1 MSAWHHV
8 AMHIDGVP
16 NRTSRPTYLLRE
28 SYREGKK
35 VRKRTLATLSALSDE
50 HIDAIRA
57 VLSGQTVLPVEG
69 LWQTTRSRSHGAVQA
84 LRVAMQRLGF
94 EALIASR
101 ASPER
106 DLVCAMVA
114 ARVLAP
120 HTKLATTRWWHTT
133 TLAEEYD
140 VLEADEMDLYAAMDW
155 LLERQGQLEKKLA
168 ARHLS
173 EGALALY
180 DLSSSYFEGNSCPL
194 AKIGYSRDGKRNTPQ
209 VNYGLLTTRAGC
221 PVAISVYEGNTAD
234 ATTLMPQVNQLR
246 KEFGLERLV
255 LVGDRGMISHKAIDT
270 LRSLEGLAWITAL
283 KSSQIRAL
291 VQAGTL
297 QLGLFDE
304 RNLFEFS
311 HPDFPNER
319 LMACRNVDLGRLRA
333 HKREALLQ
341 ATEKEL
347 EKVRAR
353 IENGSLAGR
362 DKIGVRVGKV
372 LNKYKVGKHFV
383 LTIEESGFKFQRL
396 EKQIAAEAALDGIY
410 VIRTSV
416 PNEQMNS
423 AEAVRSYKALAEVER
438 AFRSMKTIDLH
449 IRPIHHWL
457 ETRVRAHIF
466 LCMLAYYVEWH
477 MREAWRELM
486 FADEDLER
494 KKHRDPVAPAER
506 SEAALQKLATRK
518 LKDGSPLHSFRTL
531 LEDLSTIVRNTCEAR
546 AGNKGGSTFQ
556 MTTLP
561 NPAQQLALNLLQEI
575 AM

>member
-1 MSAWHHV
+1 
-8 AMHIDGVP
+8 MHIDGVP

-35 VRKRTLATLSALSDE
+35 VRKRTLANLSALSDE
-50 HIDAIRA
+50 QIDAIRA
-57 VLSGQTVLPVEG
+57 VLAGHSMRRVEE
-69 LWQTTRSRSHGAVQA
+69 LWHTTRSRSHGTVQA
-84 LRVAMQRLGF
+84 VRVAMQRLGF
-94 EALIASR
+94 ESLIASR
-101 ASPER
+101 PSAER
-106 DLVCAMVA
+106 DAVCAMVA
-114 ARVLAP
+114 ARIICP

-133 TLAEEYD
+133 TLAEEYG
-140 VLEADEMDLYAAMDW
+140 VVNADETDLYAAMDW
-155 LLERQGQLEKKLA
+155 LLERQGQIQKKLA

-234 ATTLMPQVNQLR
+234 ASTLMPQVKQLR
-246 KEFGLERLV
+246 EQFALERLV

-270 LRSLEGLAWITAL
+270 LRSLDGLAWITAL

-291 VQAGTL
+291 VQGGTL

-304 RNLFEFS
+304 RNLLEFS
-311 HPDFPNER
+311 HPDFPGER

-347 EKVRAR
+347 QKVRAR
-353 IENGSLAGR
+353 IDNGSLAGR

-372 LNKYKVGKHFV
+372 LNKYKVGKHFA
-383 LTIEESGFKFQRL
+383 LTIEEGGFGFQRL
-396 EKQIAAEAALDGIY
+396 EKQIAAEAALDGLY

-416 PNEQMNS
+416 PKKQMNS

-449 IRPIHHWL
+449 IRPIHHHL
-457 ETRVRAHIF
+457 EGRVRAHIF

-494 KKHRDPVAPAER
+494 KKHRDPVAAAER
-506 SEAALQKLATRK
+506 SEAAIEKVATRT
-518 LKDGSPLHSFRTL
+518 LKDGSPVHSFRTL
-531 LEDLSTIVRNTCEAR
+531 LAELSTIVRNTCQAR
-546 AGNKGGSTFQ
+546 VAQRSNSTFL
-556 MTTLP
+556 MTTTP
-561 NPAQQLALNLLQEI
+561 NPLQHRALQLLQQI
-575 AM
+575 TV

>member
-1 MSAWHHV
+1 
-8 AMHIDGVP
+8 MHIDGVP
-16 NRTSRPTYLLRE
+16 NRSSRPTYLLRE

-35 VRKRTLATLSALSDE
+35 VRKRTLANLSALSDE
-50 HIDAIRA
+50 QIDAIRA
-57 VLSGQTVLPVEG
+57 VLSGQSVRPVEE

-84 LRVAMQRLGF
+84 VRVAMQRLGL
-94 EALIASR
+94 ESLIASR
-101 ASPER
+101 PSPER
-106 DLVCAMVA
+106 DAVCAMVA
-114 ARVLAP
+114 ARILAP

-133 TLAEEYD
+133 TLAEECG
-140 VLEADEMDLYAAMDW
+140 VAQADETDLYAAMDW
-155 LLERQGQLEKKLA
+155 LLERQGAIEKKLA
-168 ARHLS
+168 SRHLS

-180 DLSSSYFEGNSCPL
+180 DLSSSYFEGNCCPL

-234 ATTLMPQVNQLR
+234 VTTLMPQVNQLR
-246 KEFGLERLV
+246 KQCGLERLV

-270 LRSLEGLAWITAL
+270 LRSLDGLAWITAL

-291 VQAGTL
+291 VQGGTL

-319 LMACRNVDLGRLRA
+319 LMACRNVDLGKLRA
-333 HKREALLQ
+333 HKRDALLE

-372 LNKYKVGKHFV
+372 LNKYKVGKHFA
-383 LTIEESGFKFQRL
+383 LSIEESGFKFKRL

-416 PNEQMNS
+416 AKKQMTS

-449 IRPIHHWL
+449 IRPIHHHL
-457 ETRVRAHIF
+457 EGRVRAHIF

-477 MREAWRELM
+477 MREAWREMM

-494 KKHRDPVAPAER
+494 KQHRDPVAAAER
-506 SEAALQKLATRK
+506 SEAALDKVATRT
-518 LKDGSPLHSFRTL
+518 LKDGSPVHSFRTL
-531 LEDLSTIVRNTCEAR
+531 LAELSTIVRNTCEAR
-546 AGNKGGSTFQ
+546 LGKNRGSSFQ
-556 MTTLP
+556 MTTTP
-561 NPAQQLALNLLQEI
+561 NPAQHRALQLLQQI
-575 AM
+575 TV

>member
-1 MSAWHHV
+1 
-8 AMHIDGVP
+8 MHIDGVP

-35 VRKRTLATLSALSDE
+35 VRKRTIANLSALSDE
-50 HIDAIRA
+50 QIDAIRA
-57 VLSGQTVLPVEG
+57 VLSGQVVRPVEE

-84 LRVAMQRLGF
+84 VRVAMQRLGF
-94 EALIASR
+94 ESLIASR
-101 ASPER
+101 TSPER
-106 DLVCAMVA
+106 DVVCAMVA

-133 TLAEEYD
+133 TLAEEYG

-155 LLERQGQLEKKLA
+155 LLERQGQIEKKLA

-173 EGALALY
+173 EGGLALY
-180 DLSSSYFEGNSCPL
+180 DLSSSYFEGNRCPL

-234 ATTLMPQVNQLR
+234 ASTLMPQVKQLR
-246 KEFGLERLV
+246 EQFGLERLV
-255 LVGDRGMISHKAIDT
+255 LVGDRGMISHKAIKE
-270 LRSLEGLAWITAL
+270 LRNLEGLVWITAL
-283 KSSQIRAL
+283 KSAQIRAL
-291 VQAGTL
+291 VQGGEL

-304 RNLFEFS
+304 RNLFEFA

-319 LMACRNVDLGRLRA
+319 LMACRNVDLGKLRA
-333 HKREALLQ
+333 HKRQALLE

-347 EKVRAR
+347 QKVRDR

-372 LNKYKVGKHFV
+372 LNKYKVGKHFE
-383 LTIEESGFKFQRL
+383 LTIEESGFEFKRL
-396 EKQIAAEAALDGIY
+396 ESQIAAEAALDGLY

-416 PNEQMNS
+416 PKKQMTS

-449 IRPIHHWL
+449 IRPIHHRL
-457 ETRVRAHIF
+457 EHRVRAHIF

-494 KKHRDPVAPAER
+494 KKHRDPVAAAER
-506 SEAALQKLATRK
+506 SEAALEKVANRK
-518 LKDGSPLHSFRTL
+518 LKDGSTVHSFRTL
-531 LEDLSTIVRNTCEAR
+531 LEELSTIVRNTCEAR
-546 AGNKGGSTFQ
+546 VGQRSDSSFQ
-556 MTTLP
+556 MTTIP
-561 NPAQQLALNLLQEI
+561 SPAQQQALQLLQSI
-575 AM
+575 TV

>member
-1 MSAWHHV
+1 
-8 AMHIDGVP
+8 
-16 NRTSRPTYLLRE
+16 
-28 SYREGKK
+28 
-35 VRKRTLATLSALSDE
+35 
-50 HIDAIRA
+50 
-57 VLSGQTVLPVEG
+57 
-69 LWQTTRSRSHGAVQA
+69 
-84 LRVAMQRLGF
+84 MQRLGF
-94 EALIASR
+94 ESLVGAR

-106 DLVCAMVA
+106 DAVCAMVA
-114 ARVLAP
+114 ARIIAP

-133 TLAEEYD
+133 TLAEECG
-140 VLEADEMDLYAAMDW
+140 VVAADETALYAAMDW
-155 LLERQGQLEKKLA
+155 LLERQGAIEKKLA

-180 DLSSSYFEGNSCPL
+180 DLSSSYFEGTCCPL

-209 VNYGLLTTRAGC
+209 VNYGLLTSRAGC
-221 PVAISVYEGNTAD
+221 PVAISVYAGNTAD

-246 KEFGLERLV
+246 EQFGLERLV

-291 VQAGTL
+291 ALGGAL

-304 RNLFEFS
+304 RNLLEFS
-311 HPDFPNER
+311 HPDFPGER
-319 LMACRNVDLGRLRA
+319 LMACRNGDLGKLRG
-333 HKREALLQ
+333 HKREALLV
-341 ATEKEL
+341 ATEQEL
-347 EKVRAR
+347 EKVRTR
-353 IENGSLAGR
+353 IENASLAGR

-372 LNKYKVGKHFV
+372 LNKYKVGKHFE
-383 LTIEESGFKFQRL
+383 LTIEENSFKFQRL

-416 PNEQMNS
+416 PKKQMSS

-449 IRPIHHWL
+449 IRPIHHHL
-457 ETRVRAHIF
+457 EGRVRAHIF

-494 KKHRDPVAPAER
+494 KKHRDPVAAAQR
-506 SEAALQKLATRK
+506 SEAALEKAATRT
-518 LKDGSPLHSFRTL
+518 LTDGSPVHSFRTL
-531 LEDLSTIVRNTCEAR
+531 LADLSTIVRNTCQAR
-546 AGNKGGSTFQ
+546 VAKNPGSTFQ
-556 MTTLP
+556 MTTTP
-561 NPAQQLALNLLQEI
+561 NPAQHRALQLLQAI
-575 AM
+575 SV